1 MVAEMSGGIE
11 RGTLALMGILAIGG
25 LIYAFC

>member
-1 MVAEMSGGIE
+1 MVADMSGRIE
-11 RGTLALMGILAIGG
+11 RGTLALMCILAIGG